1 MVFWWHTILGSR
13 HKNNHILNFYFIGDK
28 TETSG
33 NWDMLPSLGLRA
45 PCASAEDLTCHEDSP
60 ASSGLAT
67 DDDDVRTLYI
77 FSRILNFLF
86 VIVSARK
93 WYFVTKLFWPTVRK
107 NCSSDR
113 EKLLKFEAEGWE
125 FAKFLRSLEQFIQTV
140 KGQNRFW
147 L

>member
-1 MVFWWHTILGSR
+1 MIFGDIKP
-13 HKNNHILNFYFIGDK
+13 HKSDDIFNFYFIGDK

-67 DDDDVRTLYI
+67 DDDDVRTHHI

-86 VIVSARK
+86 VMC
-93 WYFVTKLFWPTVRK
+93 FF
-107 NCSSDR
+107 
-113 EKLLKFEAEGWE
+113 
-125 FAKFLRSLEQFIQTV
+125 
-140 KGQNRFW
+140 
-147 L
+147 